1 MSEKIEEKVPNNEET
16 SVENGETSDQEAKYE
31 AKKAEEIKKVN
42 EQIDEHV
49 KIFEDPAATFEEK
62 MRFLVKI
69 PTEIQYKFQH
79 NLLNKERADRLFG
92 CIPPEMYL
100 RVFDQKRVEYEYA
113 RPVLIHI
120 LAYVVQCTS
129 PEVHRKFKPVMQS
142 LVDSLNPKTCKI
154 EMSSL
159 MHTDAATVVCTWAD
173 STGDGKSVYDL
184 LRHTTA
190 HFNAQKANLE
200 IGAFLMATRIL
211 IIRVFYIAPLETP
224 DSFDNRCWPIGIL
237 SIVRRLLQER
247 VENYTKELR
256 HLLWEVISSMT
267 RIAGIPWFNYD
278 KTFAKLVIQMNHVE
292 LQMSLHDPDSL
303 DIVAFV
309 RHLRILELYT
319 NAICDSEMWGEE
331 GMEIIPHTVGDSTRY
346 IMAFWVEAYLQ
357 KVPLPVQLSVS
368 IFHFAIFLFC
378 HEELTLNED
387 KVRKNLGPVTV
398 ETAFAVLNEAAEPD
412 LRGEIGQLFADML
425 ERLSEF
431 ELLND
436 RVPVFIM
443 KYLEKVRIS
452 EDFDGWKGRVIDC
465 KCCIMDLRGRVDW
478 YSIQSL
484 NEAKEYLPKFTEP
497 EQHELSHLFKIF
509 DVLPRVK

>member
-1 MSEKIEEKVPNNEET
+1 MSEKTEKTEENE
-16 SVENGETSDQEAKYE
+16 
-31 AKKAEEIKKVN
+31 AEKIRKVN
-42 EQIDEHV
+42 EQIDEHI

-62 MRFLVKI
+62 MRFLVGI
-69 PTEIQYKFQH
+69 PKEIQH

-92 CIPPEMYL
+92 CIPPEMYM
-100 RVFDQKRVEYEYA
+100 RVFDQKHVEYEYA
-113 RPVLIHI
+113 RPIVIHI

-142 LVDSLNPKTCKI
+142 LVDSLSPRICKI
-154 EMSSL
+154 QQTSL

-173 STGDGKSVYDL
+173 SRGDGKAVYDL

-190 HFNAQKANLE
+190 HFNGQKQMLDV
-200 IGAFLMATRIL
+200 GQFLMATNIL
-211 IIRVFYIAPLETP
+211 ILRVFFLAPLENP

-237 SIVRRLLQER
+237 SIVRRLLQEK
-247 VENYTKELR
+247 VEKFTKELR
-256 HLLWEVISSMT
+256 HLMWEVISSMT
-267 RIAGIPWFNYD
+267 RIGGITWFNYD

-292 LQMSLHDPDSL
+292 LQMSLHDVDSL
-303 DIVAFV
+303 DVVGFI
-309 RHLRILELYT
+309 RHLRVLELYT
-319 NAICDSEMWGEE
+319 NAICDSEMFGEE

-346 IMAFWVEAYLQ
+346 IMTFWVETYLQ
-357 KVPLPVQLSVS
+357 KIALPVQLSIS

-378 HEELTLNED
+378 HEELTIAEE
-387 KVRKNLGPVTV
+387 KVRKNFGPVMID
-398 ETAFAVLNEAAEPD
+398 TAFSILDEVTEPD

-443 KYLEKVRIS
+443 KYLDKVRIS
-452 EDFDGWKGRVIDC
+452 EDYDGWKGRVIDC

-478 YSIQSL
+478 YSIKSL
-484 NEAKEYLPKFTEP
+484 QEAKEFLPRFTDP